1 MKASEEI
8 ALDIFI
14 SDCIRKGVD
23 NQYEIVQ
30 MAKQQRDLNEDIV
43 KDFILNGKSISY
55 EEYIDWETCIDCG
68 ENMMFDESQ
77 REYYCPF
84 CDSL

>member
-8 ALDIFI
+8 AIDSFI
-14 SDCIRKGVD
+14 KYCMNKGVD
-23 NQYEIVQ
+23 NQFEIVQ
-30 MAKQQRDLNEDIV
+30 MAKQQKSLDGDVV
-43 KDFILNGKSISY
+43 KDFLLDGKSIPY
-55 EEYIDWETCIDCG
+55 EEYIDWEICIDCG

>member
-8 ALDIFI
+8 AIDSFI
-14 SDCIRKGVD
+14 KYCINKGID

-30 MAKQQRDLNEDIV
+30 MAKQQRSLDENIV
-43 KDFILNGKSISY
+43 KDFLLDGKSNPY
-55 EEYIDWETCIDCG
+55 EAHVDWETCIDCG

-77 REYYCPF
+77 REYYCPI
-84 CDSL
+84 CD

>member
-8 ALDIFI
+8 AIDSFI
-14 SDCIRKGVD
+14 KYCMNKGVD
-23 NQYEIVQ
+23 NQFEIVQ
-30 MAKQQRDLNEDIV
+30 MAKHQKSLDEDVV
-43 KDFILNGKSISY
+43 KDFLLDGKSIPY

-77 REYYCPF
+77 REYYCPI